1 MSNLNADFVS
11 YPLVGNRYLHYKGG
25 TYEVITLAVHTE
37 TKENL
42 VICKSV
48 LFGSIYA
55 RPVSMFFDYVEN
67 SKGQKVQRFTPL

>member
-1 MSNLNADFVS
+1 MSEFVK
-11 YPLVGNRYLHYKGG
+11 YPRINGLYQHYKGG
-25 TYEVITLAVHTE
+25 TYQVITMATHTE

-55 RPVSMFFDYVEN
+55 RPIGTFFELVKTADGN
-67 SKGQKVQRFTPL
+67 SVQRFRDIV

>member
-1 MSNLNADFVS
+1 MSDLVK
-11 YPLVGNRYLHYKGG
+11 YPVINGLYRHYKGG
-25 TYEVITLAVHTE
+25 TYQVITMAVHTE

-55 RPVSMFFDYVEN
+55 RPIRTFFEEITN
-67 SKGQKVQRFTPL
+67 SAGQREPRFISL

>member
-1 MSNLNADFVS
+1 MSSLNSDFVK
-11 YPLVGNRYLHYKGG
+11 YPMIGKKYLHYKGG

-48 LFGSIYA
+48 LFGSVYA
-55 RPVSMFFDYVEN
+55 RPVSIFFDSVLN
-67 SKGQKVQRFTPL
+67 SKGQSVQRFTEL